1 MKSASTSE
9 KGPQVSEAS
18 NIQNRLAPVLDQTS
32 SEKPVAKDKPAN
44 GSPRHDGLPTHRI
57 TKTGLAFDKE
67 YATAAPDMTKPL
79 LNKPTEGSTAD
90 ISPVAILSSS
100 SHEVSS
106 LIGKTLKLELR
117 KAHAV
122 KSVALISN
130 KGGVGK
136 THISTNMAFNLAR
149 LGKRGLLIDLD
160 LGNADVSNK
169 LGYYCEHT
177 VMDLLNGK
185 FNVEGLIYS
194 TPLGFDMIGGES
206 GNFRLANLNATQK
219 KRFIKAFNEIG
230 NTYDFVIYDLS
241 AGIGSTTL
249 DFALAQD
256 YQIIVTTPQDI
267 VAGYAC
273 IKAAFYRFQ
282 ELEKKMAEQDPN
294 HKMRTTFRPF
304 VVLNQV
310 ETFEAGRALYDK
322 MKQVVSQNLVGDR
335 KLHLEMNFLGAVTSD
350 QMHIREAEL
359 DHFLFSN
366 KYGASRTG
374 QCFHFLV
381 KNMVQYRDPDQM
393 TFTTKLKRLFDIFM
407 RSVEET
413 NYAQ

>member
-1 MKSASTSE
+1 MKSTSTAE
-9 KGPQVSEAS
+9 KKPQGSVVPNA
-18 NIQNRLAPVLDQTS
+18 QNRLAPVSGEAS
-32 SEKPVAKDKPAN
+32 SDKAAAVKPTT
-44 GSPRHDGLPTHRI
+44 GSLRYDGLPTHRI
-57 TKTGLAFDKE
+57 AREGLAFDKKD
-67 YATAAPDMTKPL
+67 ATAAPDMTKPIL
-79 LNKPTEGSTAD
+79 AGQSEGPTTDVSQV
-90 ISPVAILSSS
+90 IIPSSR
-100 SHEVSS
+100 SHEMSS
-106 LIGKTLKLELR
+106 LIGKTIKLELR
-117 KAHAV
+117 KPHVV
-122 KSVALISN
+122 KSVAFISN

-149 LGKRGLLIDLD
+149 LSKQALLIDLD
-160 LGNADVSNK
+160 LGNSDVSNK
-169 LGYYCEHT
+169 LGYFCENT
-177 VMDLLNGK
+177 VIDLLNGK

-206 GNFRLANLNATQK
+206 GNFRLANLNAVQK
-219 KRFIKAFNEIG
+219 KRFIKAFNEVG

-273 IKAAFYRFQ
+273 VKAAFYRFQ
-282 ELEKKMAEQDPN
+282 ELEKKMAERDPS
-294 HKMRTTFRPF
+294 HRMRTTFRPF

-310 ETFEAGRALYDK
+310 ETFEAGRALYEK
-322 MKQVVSQNLVGDR
+322 MKHVVSQNLAGDR
-335 KLHLEMNFLGAVTSD
+335 KFHLEMNFLGAITSD
-350 QMHIREAEL
+350 QTHIREAEL

-366 KYGASRTG
+366 RYGASRTG

-381 KNMVQYRDPDQM
+381 KNLLQYHDPDQM
-393 TFTTKLKRLFDIFM
+393 TFTTKLKRFFDIFM

>member
-1 MKSASTSE
+1 
-9 KGPQVSEAS
+9 
-18 NIQNRLAPVLDQTS
+18 
-32 SEKPVAKDKPAN
+32 
-44 GSPRHDGLPTHRI
+44 
-57 TKTGLAFDKE
+57 
-67 YATAAPDMTKPL
+67 
-79 LNKPTEGSTAD
+79 
-90 ISPVAILSSS
+90 
-100 SHEVSS
+100 
-106 LIGKTLKLELR
+106 
-117 KAHAV
+117 
-122 KSVALISN
+122 
-130 KGGVGK
+130 
-136 THISTNMAFNLAR
+136 
-149 LGKRGLLIDLD
+149 
-160 LGNADVSNK
+160 
-169 LGYYCEHT
+169 
-177 VMDLLNGK
+177 
-185 FNVEGLIYS
+185 
-194 TPLGFDMIGGES
+194 
-206 GNFRLANLNATQK
+206 
-219 KRFIKAFNEIG
+219 
-230 NTYDFVIYDLS
+230 LS